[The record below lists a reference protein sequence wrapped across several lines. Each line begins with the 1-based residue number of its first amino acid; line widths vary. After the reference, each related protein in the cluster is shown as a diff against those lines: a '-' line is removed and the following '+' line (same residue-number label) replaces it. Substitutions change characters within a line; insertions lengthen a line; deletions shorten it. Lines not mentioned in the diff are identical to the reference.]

1 MGYVVTDRTPI
12 RTGWRNYKTNPFAA
26 AQMSGLGRLG
36 DVTSATIDPSTE
48 MPGTGMTV
56 AELLA
61 QGFSA
66 ADIDTL
72 LSTEVPGTGQSIGA
86 LLDLGYSP
94 SDIDTMLQTAATP
107 APAATAPASTA
118 GVPDGAILTYQ
129 GTWTAG
135 GALSTSPQQIV
146 SKVAAALVNDGV
158 QVRSQNLSVGA
169 GTAFLGGQFSVT
181 LQVQVAT
188 GLGGF
193 ASLNDV
199 ISVIAHEV
207 YVVTGQMPSSGTIP
221 VAQMPS
227 GAIGPTGQPASTTT
241 AATTWSTWL
250 QNNFTTVAILVV
262 AVTVVPSL
270 IDSFGGKRRR

>member
-86 LLDLGYSP
+86 LLGLGYSP
-94 SDIDTMLQTAATP
+94 SDIDTMLQGSAAP
-107 APAATAPASTA
+107 APAATAPAV
-118 GVPDGAILTYQ
+118 GVPDGTILNYTGTWVAPFTSSPTTVLQ
-129 GTWTAG
+129 QVSGALSKSGLAVRGSSNDSGTWTA
-135 GALSTSPQQIV
+135 
-146 SKVAAALVNDGV
+146 LV
-158 QVRSQNLSVGA
+158 
-169 GTAFLGGQFSVT
+169 GGQFNVQMQIQVVT
-181 LQVQVAT
+181 
-188 GLGGF
+188 GMGGF
-193 ASLNDV
+193 ASPDDV
-199 ISVIAHEV
+199 LSIVRHEV
-207 YVVTGQMPSSGTIP
+207 YAATGGMPLADSIP
-221 VAQMPS
+221 TMTRPS
-227 GAIGPTGQPASTTT
+227 GGTTSTGQPAGPG
-241 AATTWSTWL
+241 AAPSSWLAWL
-250 QNNFTTVAILVV
+250 QNNFTTVGLLLI
-262 AVTVVPSL
+262 AVTVGPSL